1 MGLLDKILSRG
12 PQAAVRKASGLL
24 ERGLSEQAIE
34 VLDRFFAE
42 VREKDG
48 AGTDPELML
57 DAWLLYARGL
67 KSLGKH
73 EEALRAY
80 REAVLQEEKLERSE
94 VLSEALAFISE
105 HKLFIP
111 DGEEIFR
118 RKLRRD
124 PKDTRTLLNLAK
136 VLVKREK
143 LSPEDFELI
152 ERAAEEFPMW
162 TGGSE
167 LICRYYLEQ
176 GRDDEKALA
185 VYKSAWSNHPE
196 DKELARVLR
205 DTLVK
210 HAARDDFALGFYEKW
225 LSEHEDPEVLR
236 IYSNE
241 KIRRGQISEF
251 SAPFIEQAVEQGLVD
266 KDLLR
271 KLADV
276 VLSGTRKFLP
286 KGVWA
291 ERLYQAGLREGRLI
305 GEYAE
310 TLVELERLD
319 EEARQIY
326 EAALRH
332 HDLSRRAVYLLTQ
345 QLTAVEEVS
354 PFAAKVY
361 EEFINLFPDRADD
374 KLYWLLSRE
383 YIRQKRVDEGARQ
396 IYHRA
401 LDYDPS
407 DPEIIELL
415 AHSYAQ
421 TLDTSEE
428 AIEVYNRAFALL
440 PNGHPLK
447 VELAQILLDVR
458 LRQSQYDQK
467 TLRLIDFL
475 LPRVKQEKRRSDLK
489 LAQARCF
496 LNLEFTDQEAK
507 EAYLELYRELGDKAR
522 ENPRLIRILAQIFI
536 EEGADPHTDPLV
548 NEILN
553 LAFDIDKFHSHP
565 EIAFRLLPDL
575 LREEELSR
583 RTLQMVVRAFDA
595 DPDRLVDLLRQAG
608 KVEVLSQIT
617 QFYMQHFNFE
627 QAAKAARVAFEVSST
642 DLNRFSL
649 AKVLILE
656 GKAKEA
662 LKHLTKIKQDSLR
675 PQVEYWKAVAYLAL
689 GEPANALSLLERAV
703 EMGLEVSPALITIR
717 RGNALELK
725 GDLSAAKELY
735 YRALEQ
741 KGGDTFRRWVEIQR
755 GVIMLKENDSQGA
768 ERHFERILEQN
779 PRGRAENRFLAV
791 CKLIQAAE
799 LLRRED
805 YESAAR
811 LVANRDFRAR
821 ADERLI
827 ELATH
832 LLWAYGEP
840 AFFDANYQLAI
851 LLYEA
856 CYKLDPERARNLYFL
871 ALAYHLLGVYPQALL
886 YYQRLEWGLHPIEL
900 ERNQAY
906 CYMEAKQWSK
916 AWKVFADLIQRG
928 GMLERDYP
936 LLYRAFL
943 LDHETRG
950 ERRFARLDLP
960 DQGLVGAAIYLK
972 DGTLEKAQQIL
983 EHLLKDKERQS
994 DPHLLWYLGKLHAE
1008 RGEKEVAVH
1017 YWRQLV
1023 EVSQNHPD
1031 FKARRDRVLLELG
1044 LAFLDAGYAEEAMEI
1059 WEELRKLWEKQG
1071 RLKDMH
1077 QVLAKLYAA
1086 TLSLNAFQLA
1096 RRDQLSV
1103 AIEEWK
1109 KALKYDNR
1117 NQEII
1122 QNLAIAQLSAGRYED
1137 ALATFERLKGLL
1149 ERQVEGSRVPAE
1161 LARKLKTLDE
1171 LIRDLHKLPE
1181 LDQYSIERINLESK
1195 IDLYRRV
1202 HRMYAILGLTKQ
1214 ASPSQVE
1221 REYFRLIKIYNPERH
1236 AEDFML
1242 IEEAYENLTNPA
1254 RREVLDLFAFNP
1266 VSVKDLR
1273 VQISAEE
1280 GAVGIFEVLPPE
1292 VEIPAPDYR
1301 FLKREASSPEEV
1313 EEKIWSLLSLNLNLG
1328 EWAEV

>member
-12 PQAAVRKASGLL
+12 PQAAIRRASGLL

-34 VLDRFFAE
+34 VLEKFFSE

-48 AGTDPELML
+48 AGADPELML

-67 KSLGKH
+67 KSLGKY
-73 EEALRAY
+73 EEALHAY
-80 REAVLQEEKLERSE
+80 REAVLLEEQLGRSE
-94 VLSEALAFISE
+94 VLREALAFISE
-105 HKLFIP
+105 YKLFTP
-111 DGEEIFR
+111 DSEEIFR
-118 RKLRRD
+118 RKLRHD

-136 VLVKREK
+136 VLVKREDI
-143 LSPEDFELI
+143 SPDDFELI

-167 LICRYYLEQ
+167 LICRFYLEQ

-185 VYKSAWSNHPE
+185 VYKAAWSNRPE
-196 DKELARVLR
+196 DQKLAETLR
-205 DTLVK
+205 NVLVK
-210 HAARDDFALGFYEKW
+210 HQARDDFALSFYEKW

-236 IYSNE
+236 LYANE

-251 SAPFIEQAVEQGLVD
+251 SAPLIEQAVEQGLVH

-310 TLVELERLD
+310 TLVEMERLD

-345 QLTAVEEVS
+345 HLVAIEEVT

-374 KLYWLLSRE
+374 KIYWLLSRE
-383 YIRQKRVDEGARQ
+383 YVRQKRVDEGARR

-401 LDYDPS
+401 LSYDPS

-440 PNGHPLK
+440 SDSHPFK

-458 LRQSQYDQK
+458 LGQSQFDQK

-475 LPRVKQEKRRSDLK
+475 LPRVKQEKRHRDLK

-507 EAYLELYRELGDKAR
+507 EAYLELYRELGDKVR
-522 ENPRLIRILAQIFI
+522 ENPRLVRILAQIFI
-536 EEGADPHTDPLV
+536 EEGADPEKDPTV
-548 NEILN
+548 KEILN

-565 EIAFRLLPDL
+565 EIAFRLLPEL
-575 LREEELSR
+575 LGQKKLLR

-595 DPDRLVDLLRQAG
+595 DPDRLVNLLKASGR
-608 KVEVLSQIT
+608 VEILSDIT

-627 QAAKAARVAFEVSST
+627 QAARAARVAFEISGT
-642 DLNRFSL
+642 DLNRYSL

-662 LKHLTKIKQDSLR
+662 LKLLSQIKQESLR
-675 PQVEYWKAVAYLAL
+675 PRAEYWRAVAYLAL
-689 GEPANALSLLERAV
+689 GEPDNALSLLERSV

-725 GDLSAAKELY
+725 GDLSAAKDLY
-735 YRALEQ
+735 RRALEQ
-741 KGGDTFRRWVEIQR
+741 PGGEAFRRWVEIQR
-755 GVIMLKENDSQGA
+755 GVIMLREGDIQGA
-768 ERHFERILEQN
+768 ERHFERILELN
-779 PRGRAENRFLAV
+779 PRGRAENRFLAL
-791 CKLIQAAE
+791 CMLIQAAK
-799 LLRRED
+799 LLREGE
-805 YESAAR
+805 YESASR
-811 LVANRDFRAR
+811 MVAGRDFRSR
-821 ADERLI
+821 ADQDLIGLATRLI
-827 ELATH
+827 
-832 LLWAYGEP
+832 WSYSEP
-840 AFFDANYQLAI
+840 AFFNADYERSI

-856 CYKLDPERARNLYFL
+856 TYKIDPERSRNLYFL
-871 ALAYHLLGVYPQALL
+871 AIAYHLLKVYSQAVVF
-886 YYQRLEWGLHPIEL
+886 YQQLQWGLHPIEL

-906 CYMEAKQWSK
+906 CYMEAAQWKK

-943 LDHETRG
+943 LDTESRG
-950 ERRFARLDLP
+950 EQRFARLELP
-960 DQGLVGAAIYLK
+960 DHDLVGAAIYLK
-972 DGTLEKAQQIL
+972 DGTIDKAQQIL
-983 EHLLKDKERQS
+983 DQLFKQKDRQD
-994 DPHLLWYLGKLHAE
+994 DPRLLWYLGKLHAE
-1008 RGEKEVAVH
+1008 RGEKEVAMH
-1017 YWRQLV
+1017 YWRRLV
-1023 EVSQNHPD
+1023 EISQAHPD
-1031 FKARRDRVLLELG
+1031 FKQRREQVLLELG

-1077 QVLAKLYAA
+1077 HVLAKLYAA
-1086 TLSLNAFQLA
+1086 TLNLNAFQLA
-1096 RRDQLSV
+1096 RRDQLTV

-1117 NQEII
+1117 NPEIV

-1137 ALATFERLKGLL
+1137 ALATFERLKTLL
-1149 ERQVEGSRVPAE
+1149 DRQVEGGRVPAE
-1161 LARKLKTLDE
+1161 LARKLKTLDD
-1171 LIRDLHKLPE
+1171 LIRDLRKLPG

-1202 HRMYAILGLTKQ
+1202 HRMYAILGLTKR

-1242 IEEAYENLTNPA
+1242 IEEAYENLTSPA

-1266 VSVKDLR
+1266 VSVKELR
-1273 VQISAEE
+1273 AQVAGE
-1280 GAVGIFEVLPPE
+1280 GQAGIFEVVPPE
-1292 VEIPAPDYR
+1292 VEIPPPDYG
-1301 FLKREASSPEEV
+1301 FLEREASPPDQV
-1313 EEKIWSLLSLNLNLG
+1313 EKEIWSNLSLNLNLG